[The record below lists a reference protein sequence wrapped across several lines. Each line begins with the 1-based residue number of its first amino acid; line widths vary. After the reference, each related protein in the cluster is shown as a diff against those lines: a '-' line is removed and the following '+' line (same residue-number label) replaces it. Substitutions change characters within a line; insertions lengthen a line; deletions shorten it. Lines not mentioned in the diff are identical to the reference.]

1 MADPQPSKREAES
14 QTPDGGPVVVLV
26 QPQLGENIGMAA
38 RAMLNFGLTDMRLV
52 QPRGAWP
59 NAKAI
64 NASSGAHAL
73 LDEAKLYDT
82 TAEAVADLQLLAATT
97 ARLRDMIKDVQ
108 PPREWAATVR
118 AAGEVGERCGILFG
132 PERVG
137 LHNDDLALADTLVTV
152 PTNPAFSSINLAQSV
167 LLLGYE
173 WRLAGGVKI
182 PTEIRR
188 KGWGAV
194 QATQGDLVAFYEHL
208 EDELDKAGFLRVA
221 EKRSRMVRNIRN
233 IFNRSK
239 LTDQEVRTLRGI
251 VVALAEKKWR
261 DDTDA

>member
-1 MADPQPSKREAES
+1 MADPEPTKREADRRTEG
-14 QTPDGGPVVVLV
+14 GGPVIVLV

-38 RAMLNFGLTDMRLV
+38 RAMLNFGLTEMRLV

-64 NASSGAHAL
+64 NASSGAHAVL
-73 LDEAKLYDT
+73 HEAKLYDT
-82 TAEAVADLQLLAATT
+82 TVEAVADLQRLAATT

-118 AAGEVGERCGILFG
+118 AAGDVGDRCGILFG

-173 WRLAGGVKI
+173 WWLAGGAEAPAV
-182 PTEIRR
+182 IRR

-194 QATQGDLVAFYEHL
+194 PATQADLLAFYQHL
-208 EDELDKAGFLRVA
+208 EDELEKAGFLRVA
-221 EKRSRMVRNIRN
+221 EKRPRMIRNIRN
-233 IFNRSK
+233 IFNRSN

-251 VVALAEKKWR
+251 IVALAEKKWR
-261 DDTDA
+261 GEGG